1 MLVDDDLPH
10 AKVVLA
16 DRGYDS
22 DHIRNVITSRG
33 GTPVIMGK
41 ANRKVPI
48 LVDTITYALRN
59 RVERWCASR
68 PFGSTNSN
76 APAASQHATIKPPQA
91 ISASLKSSPLASGSR
106 VCQRDLAHD
115 TGTLHNPDLSQLPP
129 NPTPTWLHPPP
140 FIAELDASNC
150 ASLAPPKQ
158 SA

>member
-48 LVDTITYALRN
+48 LVGTITYALRN

-106 VCQRDLAHD
+106 VCQRDLVKFACSAKLARPSTD
-115 TGTLHNPDLSQLPP
+115 
-129 NPTPTWLHPPP
+129 W
-140 FIAELDASNC
+140 IAFCL
-150 ASLAPPKQ
+150 LALIC
-158 SA
+158 

>member
-106 VCQRDLAHD
+106 VCQRDLDPFWWKLCFTKMDRVGLARH
-115 TGTLHNPDLSQLPP
+115 LCSQMRSCAASRGD
-129 NPTPTWLHPPP
+129 P
-140 FIAELDASNC
+140 FS
-150 ASLAPPKQ
+150 
-158 SA
+158 

>member
-68 PFGSTNSN
+68 PFGSTKTN
-76 APAASQHATIKPPQA
+76 APAALQQDTTKPQQAT
-91 ISASLKSSPLASGSR
+91 SASLISSPHEFGSR
-106 VCQRDLAHD
+106 VCQYDLA
-115 TGTLHNPDLSQLPP
+115 S
-129 NPTPTWLHPPP
+129 
-140 FIAELDASNC
+140 
-150 ASLAPPKQ
+150 
-158 SA
+158 

>member
-106 VCQRDLAHD
+106 VCQRDLVSFICP
-115 TGTLHNPDLSQLPP
+115 LLPR
-129 NPTPTWLHPPP
+129 T
-140 FIAELDASNC
+140 
-150 ASLAPPKQ
+150 PPKQ
-158 SA
+158 TISFRPSTAEMPPV